1 MPTDTPPPPTF
12 EAQLAVFPEG
22 KRITGA
28 SSCGGR
34 FGGLDPDDYA
44 ADLLTTHE
52 WSGLWLLA
60 YMTARF
66 GFPNK
71 GSDPD
76 KNLCSWAL
84 TTPLE
89 NCWLVVTPYMGQD
102 GSRKLTERDLAKDNI
117 YRGGNALQFGYAM
130 TEEMNMRLHPV
141 TPAEQ
146 TYWEACE
153 AVVADWWK
161 TTGHLRFAFIAC
173 TEKETRQHTRV
184 WKWGPHTKLQD
195 HTWGLYVRT
204 PELEAGM
211 LDESGN
217 LSSAKKTAEIL
228 AQPLHRQI
236 VSGLA
241 EALAWRLRLTAEAL
255 RVPLHGPVE
264 GESPLF
270 TLEGLGID
278 PAKWPIL
285 DRKQMD
291 REGAAWDAE
300 HLEPMRRALRATLKD
315 LLRPVWVRDVAFNA
329 LGRCFEGGYPFS
341 ACQQAQTVPENI
353 SSAPRFAGA
362 GWLAKAWYEK
372 VEKQTQEEKNCP
384 SQICTAPPA

>member
-1 MPTDTPPPPTF
+1 MNPSADTSTPPTF
-12 EAQLAVFPEG
+12 EARLAVFPEG
-22 KRITGA
+22 KLITGA

-34 FGGLDPDDYA
+34 YGGLDPDDYA

-60 YMTARF
+60 YMIARF

-102 GSRKLTERDLAKDNI
+102 GSQELTERDLAKDNI
-117 YRGGNALQFGYAM
+117 FRGGHALQFGYAL
-130 TEEMNMRLHPV
+130 TEEMDERLHPV
-141 TPAEQ
+141 VPAQQ
-146 TYWEACE
+146 TYWKAR
-153 AVVADWWK
+153 VADWWK

-173 TEKETRQHTRV
+173 TEEETRQHTRV
-184 WKWGPHTKLQD
+184 WKWGHHTKLHD

-217 LSSAKKTAEIL
+217 PNSPEKTAEIL
-228 AQPLHRQI
+228 AEPLHPQI

-241 EALAWRLRLTAEAL
+241 EALASRMR
-255 RVPLHGPVE
+255 RPVE
-264 GESPLF
+264 NDSPLF

-278 PAKWPIL
+278 AAKWPIL
-285 DRKQMD
+285 DREQMD
-291 REGAAWDAE
+291 REGAALDAE
-300 HLEPMRRALRATLKD
+300 QVEPMRQALRATLKD

-341 ACQQAQTVPENI
+341 ACPQAQTVPENT

-362 GWLAKAWYEK
+362 GWPARAWYEK
-372 VEKQTQEEKNCP
+372 GEKQTQEEE
-384 SQICTAPPA
+384 SAAE